1 MLSERIKAIFE
12 HHRGRYGSLRIVK
25 VLRDDGIVVGRRR
38 IARLMRKMELYAK
51 GARYTY
57 KQYNKRSRQK
67 ARENLVNQVFKETQK
82 NRIWVGDITYIPTGR
97 GFLYLAAFVDMFTR
111 KVIGWAMS
119 TRINEKL
126 VMDAFLQAF
135 GRENPGFGL
144 IVHTDQG
151 AQFTG
156 GHFRTLLSE
165 HGATSSNSR
174 KGNPYDNAL
183 MESFF
188 KTLKRELI
196 NGSHY
201 YDQEEAKQD
210 IFKYIELYYNTERMH
225 SSLGYISPKQFEVH
239 NS

>member
-1 MLSERIKAIFE
+1 MLYQIQDS
-12 HHRGRYGSLRIVK
+12 
-25 VLRDDGIVVGRRR
+25 
-38 IARLMRKMELYAK
+38 
-51 GARYTY
+51 
-57 KQYNKRSRQK
+57 
-67 ARENLVNQVFKETQK
+67 
-82 NRIWVGDITYIPTGR
+82 
-97 GFLYLAAFVDMFTR
+97 
-111 KVIGWAMS
+111 
-119 TRINEKL
+119 
-126 VMDAFLQAF
+126 
-135 GRENPGFGL
+135 
-144 IVHTDQG
+144 TDQG

-183 MESFF
+183 MESYF

-196 NGSHY
+196 NESHY